1 MSGVAKDWTGNT
13 KSIYATHGASS
24 HSETE
29 RQENDYY
36 ATEPKAVQKLLDK
49 EKFSKTIWECACGG
63 GHISEVLSKNGYD
76 VFSTDKYFYNYEGQG
91 LPPVDFLEENEIT
104 GLDNFDIITNPPYK
118 YAKEFCETAIERI
131 GDGHK
136 VAMFL
141 KLTFLEGKA
150 RREFFRKYPPKKIY
164 VFSSRVNCAKNG
176 DFTNSQSAVCY
187 AWFIWEKNFN
197 GLPEIDWID

>member
-49 EKFSKTIWECACGG
+49 EKFSMNIWECACGG
-63 GHISEVLSKNGYD
+63 GHIAEVLKRNGYN
-76 VFSTDKYFYNYEGQG
+76 VLSTDKYNYGYSDQIRR
-91 LPPVDFLEENEIT
+91 LDFLENT
-104 GLDNFDIITNPPYK
+104 STNYFDFDIVTNPPYK

-150 RREFFRKYPPKKIY
+150 RREFFRKYPPRKIY